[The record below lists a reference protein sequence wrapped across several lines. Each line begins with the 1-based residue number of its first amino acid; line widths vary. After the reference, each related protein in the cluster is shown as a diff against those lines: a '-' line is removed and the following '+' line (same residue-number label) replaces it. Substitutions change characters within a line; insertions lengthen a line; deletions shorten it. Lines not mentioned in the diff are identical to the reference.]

1 MKPARLAI
9 DVQGGDYGAGT
20 LIRGIAEANRS
31 YGRAFGVHLCGDRSE
46 ILRSLEEHNSHS
58 IAHQCDFVVEHC
70 PESIDP
76 DENPTRVWKTK
87 PRSSIVRCI
96 SLQSEG
102 TVDVSLSAGDTR
114 VLVATSVLI
123 LGKKDGVSRP
133 ALAALLPTTG
143 SRPFLLLDAGANL
156 DCRGEHLV
164 SFAEL
169 GVDYYSS
176 YSGVKKPSV
185 SLLNVGL
192 EETKGTRA
200 ILEAH
205 KVLSGSAANYAGF
218 IEGSRVLAGD
228 SDVVVTDGFAGN
240 VLLKACESF
249 YALTE
254 KVFENSRTI
263 FDEIREKMSILNA
276 ENYGAAPLLGVK
288 GTVFKAHGSSSPN
301 AIANAVLAA
310 LHTVDRD

>member
-9 DVQGGDYGAGT
+9 DVQGGDYGSET
-20 LIRGIAEANRS
+20 LIRGIAEANRR
-31 YGRAFGVHLCGDRSE
+31 YGKAFVVHLCGDRTE
-46 ILRSLEEHNSHS
+46 IHQSLAEHESHGTKH
-58 IAHQCDFVVEHC
+58 ACEFVVEGC
-70 PESIDP
+70 PERIEPED
-76 DENPTRVWKTK
+76 NPTRVWKTK

-102 TVDVSLSAGDTR
+102 KVDASLSAGDTR
-114 VLVATSVLI
+114 VLVATSVFI
-123 LGKKDGVSRP
+123 LGKKTGVSRP

-143 SRPFLLLDAGANL
+143 NRPFLLLDAGANL
-156 DCRGEHLV
+156 DCRSEHLI

-169 GVDYYSS
+169 GIDYYSR
-176 YSGVKKPSV
+176 YSGVKQPSV
-185 SLLNVGL
+185 ALLNVGL

-205 KVLSGSAANYAGF
+205 KVLSGSGANYHRF

-228 SDVVVTDGFAGN
+228 SDIVVTDGFAGN

-254 KVFENSRTI
+254 KVFEHSRTL
-263 FDEIREKMSILNA
+263 FDQIRTKMSILNA
-276 ENYGAAPLLGVK
+276 ENYGAAPLLGV
-288 GTVFKAHGSSSPN
+288 GGAVFKAHGSSSPD

-310 LHTVDRD
+310 LRTVD